1 MKLLDRLP
9 FRPKPTARGVAETVK
24 AVTEQANSGKAVAS
38 KAPAAMDA
46 ALAALGRSRASPVA
60 PALLLA
66 TGAGVAFWWWTQ
78 WARGRAE
85 SEAAAK
91 DETDAKT

>member
-1 MKLLDRLP
+1 MLSRLKRMLSRAP
-9 FRPKPTARGVAETVK
+9 LHTPKPPVVAK
-24 AVTEQANSGKAVAS
+24 ASDAVEAS
-38 KAPAAMDA
+38 
-46 ALAALGRSRASPVA
+46 LQALGRSRTAQVA

-85 SEAAAK
+85 SEGAR
-91 DETDAKT
+91 TDTASGED

>member
-1 MKLLDRLP
+1 MLKRLGRDL
-9 FRPKPTARGVAETVK
+9 FKPRKSKVALVETV
-24 AVTEQANSGKAVAS
+24 VR
-38 KAPAAMDA
+38 KAPDAMEA
-46 ALAALGRSRASPVA
+46 SLQALGRSRTAQVA

-85 SEAAAK
+85 SEAAAPK
-91 DETDAKT
+91 VGTTEP